1 MPITNRLFSF
11 SNCFAKGQLML
22 PIGEIRQV
30 DELSILRGSSIECHV
45 QHCDEIT
52 YAISG
57 KATFISGDAAQVLT
71 AGQIHYIRAGVPH
84 TITASPESNFRYLC
98 IGFNP
103 DFQYAPTAELLPR
116 IRSLPHF
123 IVEDDGRM
131 KILTELLINEFYD
144 WDEYSPIMANGYLIQ
159 ILTTLLRLLEGS
171 HRNPTDQKLQRTA
184 SNFAI
189 YTILRCIDKDYLNIR
204 SIQDV
209 AQQTSYSEYYISHL
223 FSEKMDMTVKEY
235 ITRKKI
241 LHAASL
247 LKDSNI
253 RITDAAEAVGFAS
266 PHAFRVAF
274 RRYMQCSPTEYRHL
288 PEQQA

>member
-11 SNCFAKGQLML
+11 SNNFAKGQLIL
-22 PIGEIRQV
+22 PIGEILQV
-30 DELSILRGSSIECHV
+30 DELSIIRGSSIDRHV
-45 QHCDEIT
+45 QRCDEIT
-52 YAISG
+52 LAISG
-57 KATFISGDAAQVLT
+57 KATFISGDSSQILT
-71 AGQIHYIRAGVPH
+71 AGQIHYIRAGIPH

-116 IRSLPHF
+116 IQSLPHF
-123 IVEDDGRM
+123 VVEDDGRM

-144 WDEYSPIMANGYLIQ
+144 WDSHSPTMVNGYLVQ
-159 ILTTLLRLLEGS
+159 ILATLLRLLE
-171 HRNPTDQKLQRTA
+171 RNPHAPAGQKFQHTA

-189 YTILRCIDKDYLNIR
+189 YTILRCIDRDYLNIR
-204 SIQDV
+204 SIQDI
-209 AQQTSYSEYYISHL
+209 AQQTSYSAYYISHL

-274 RRYMQCSPTEYRHL
+274 RRYMQCSPTEYRHS